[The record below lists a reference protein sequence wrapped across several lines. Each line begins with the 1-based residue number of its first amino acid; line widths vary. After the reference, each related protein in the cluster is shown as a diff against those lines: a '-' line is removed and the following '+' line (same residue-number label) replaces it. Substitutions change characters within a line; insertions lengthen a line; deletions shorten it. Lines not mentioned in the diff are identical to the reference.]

1 MLVCKWTGTN
11 YNNHQLHSHIED
23 AKEEP
28 KEIRTK
34 NQNNIKHKIGN

>member
-23 AKEEP
+23 VKEEP

-34 NQNNIKHKIGN
+34 DT